1 MKSEFV
7 PCCCH
12 YLQDRSLLQEKFYST
27 RAFSIDFSCYYL
39 SVYFIW
45 EFINLKLWLSLT
57 QWFPEMILL
66 HKIRENTDFHWHLF
80 FPIRTGSTILSLYGR
95 KPVQF
100 PTVQWKPVFSHIFML
115 YSPSYSIDFLFPNSN
130 SLKCVLYICG

>member
-27 RAFSIDFSCYYL
+27 RGFSIDFFCYYL

-66 HKIRENTDFHWHLF
+66 HKILENTDFPWHLF
-80 FPIRTGSTILSLYGR
+80 FPIRTGSTILSLHGR

-100 PTVQWKPVFSHIFML
+100 RTVQWKPVFSHIFMP
-115 YSPSYSIDFLFPNSN
+115 YSPSYSNDFSFPNSN
-130 SLKCVLYICG
+130 SLKCVL